1 MLKKI
6 VRKVFANKTLYYSG
20 CVTKNVATD
29 IDENYK
35 LILKKLGVDFIT
47 IDDMACAGNPVLNAG
62 YLDEFEKLKEKNS
75 ELLDKFGISKIITSC
90 PGSLKVFKQNYKLK
104 EQGIEVVHIYEF
116 IASKIE
122 KVHDKFKKGG
132 APRVTFHDSCSLGRY
147 CGIYDGPRKL
157 ILAAGYG
164 LEEFARKREKADCC
178 GACGGV
184 KANFPQVANDIAK
197 QRLKQCK
204 TQILVTASPSCYL
217 HLKQNAT
224 DVQVVE
230 LSDLI
235 KDAIA

>member
-1 MLKKI
+1 MLRKI
-6 VRKVFANKTLYYSG
+6 VRKVFSNKTLYYSG
-20 CVTKNVATD
+20 CVTRNVATN

-47 IDDMACAGNPVLNAG
+47 IDEMSCAGSPALNAG
-62 YLDEFEKLKEKNS
+62 YIDDFDKLKEKNM
-75 ELLDKFGISKIITSC
+75 ELMDKFGISKIVTSC
-90 PGSLKVFKQNYKLK
+90 PGSLKVFKQNYRLE
-104 EQGIEVVHIYEF
+104 EQGIEVMHIYELMAKN
-116 IASKIE
+116 IHKIQ
-122 KVHDKFKKGG
+122 DKFKKGG

-147 CGIYDGPRKL
+147 CGIYDEPRKL
-157 ILAAGYG
+157 IIAAGYG
-164 LEEFARKREKADCC
+164 LEEFAKKREKADCC

-217 HLKQNAT
+217 HLKQYAT

-230 LSDLI
+230 LSELI
-235 KDAIA
+235 KVAIA